1 MISSKCHVAEKTN
14 KTSTVNRIE
23 SVKEIRQKSII
34 SRYIQNIKMISDCVF
49 FSHFDLDR
57 DYGCLSSWYP
67 CKFEDELGRRFSSV
81 DQYMMYHKA
90 ILVKNDALACDIM
103 KENNP
108 KNFARFDRF
117 SNSEWNQENM
127 KIVTNGCYLKFSQN
141 EEMKKYL
148 LRTNPIIVKACLKDK
163 IWGIGVTRSEARMQF
178 KWQGQ
183 NKLGRCLMLARSRIE
198 AETNVG
204 AYTNWHKV
212 YATKYPK
219 LTLDAQEKKMD
230 RWLKIHCHGH
240 LAKLMS
246 NIIDSTHL
254 TDDDWSRLKSYET
267 WGPILRAKFG
277 QNFEAQELLLSTGK
291 KLLYEVGRMART
303 KPGLWDCQIFDDTG
317 CNDWSAA
324 AKKGSS
330 EGFAMKTFK
339 KSERNHKD
347 QSPKIFGDNLMG
359 RFLMRLRKEYIKTL
373 PDVPNTAA
381 EQEAYIKEH
390 DGFAFGSNVPGA
402 RLLSNFHY
410 AEVIIEDTD
419 VTYVYPTSEH
429 AYQSL
434 KDKPENRYKWCLL
447 VGREEKQFKKRKI
460 YSEGGSSSKKSKT

>member
-1 MISSKCHVAEKTN
+1 MAEKTN
-14 KTSTVNRIE
+14 KTSTVNREE
-23 SVKEIRQKSII
+23 SVRETRQKSII
-34 SRYIQNIKMISDCVF
+34 RRYIQNIKMISDCVF
-49 FSHFDLDR
+49 FDNFDLDR
-57 DYGCLSSWYP
+57 DYGCLSSWYS
-67 CKFEDELGRRFSSV
+67 CKFEDELGRIFSSV
-81 DQYMMYHKA
+81 EQYMMWHKA
-90 ILVKNDALACDIM
+90 TLVKNDALACDIM
-103 KENNP
+103 TEDNP
-108 KNFARFDRF
+108 RNFARFDRLMF
-117 SNSEWNQENM
+117 LSNSEWNQENM

-141 EEMKKYL
+141 EEMKKYFL
-148 LRTNPIIVKACLKDK
+148 MTNPIIVKACLKDK
-163 IWGIGVTRSEARMQF
+163 IWGIGLTKSEARLHF

-212 YATKYPK
+212 YALKYPK

-254 TDDDWSRLKSYET
+254 TDEDWSRLKSYET

-277 QNFEAQELLLSTGK
+277 QNLEAQELLRSTGK

-317 CNDWSAA
+317 CKDWSAA
-324 AKKGSS
+324 VNSS
-330 EGFAMKTFK
+330 EGFAMRTFQ
-339 KSERNHKD
+339 KSERNYKD
-347 QSPKIFGDNLMG
+347 QTPKIFGENLMG
-359 RFLMRLRKEYIKTL
+359 RFLMKLRKEYIETL

-381 EQEAYIKEH
+381 EQEAYIKKH
-390 DGFAFGSNVPGA
+390 DGFAFGSNVQGA

-410 AEVIIEDTD
+410 AQVIVEEEE

-434 KDKPENRYKWCLL
+434 KDRPENRYKWCLL
-447 VGREEKQFKKRKI
+447 VGKEDKLLKKRKI
-460 YSEGGSSSKKSKT
+460 DSDSGSSSKKNKT